1 MRLLAV
7 DGAGVP
13 RVGVRVD
20 DEVVDL
26 GIAAP
31 ELPNT
36 MLHLIAAGPEALERA
51 RSAAARAGSEAR
63 LALSQITYR
72 IPVER
77 PDKII
82 SIGPNYMKHLR
93 EMRPDFQEPPYP
105 AIDRKSVV

>member
-1 MRLLAV
+1 MRLLTF
-7 DGAGVP
+7 DRAGVP
-13 RVGVRVD
+13 RVGVRLD

-31 ELPNT
+31 ELPKT

-63 LALSQITYR
+63 LALSQLTYSIT
-72 IPVER
+72 VER

-82 SIGPNYMKHLR
+82 SIVPNTIKHHR
-93 EMRPDFQEPPYP
+93 DMPHYFQTPP
-105 AIDRKSVV
+105 

>member
-1 MRLLAV
+1 
-7 DGAGVP
+7 
-13 RVGVRVD
+13 
-20 DEVVDL
+20 
-26 GIAAP
+26 
-31 ELPNT
+31 

-82 SIGPNYMKHLR
+82 SIGTNYMKHLR

-105 AIDRKSVV
+105 AMFLRVWSSMVPHKQPILDRKSTRLNSSH